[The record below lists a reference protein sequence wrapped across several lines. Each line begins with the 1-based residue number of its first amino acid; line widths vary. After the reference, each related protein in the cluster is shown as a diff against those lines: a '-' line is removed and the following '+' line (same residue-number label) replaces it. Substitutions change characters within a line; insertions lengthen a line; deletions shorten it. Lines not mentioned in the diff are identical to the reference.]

1 MRARLYPITP
11 HIVALLLLGAWTA
24 AAASPSMW
32 DDATRSTEDRNRS
45 DRFQRAMQ
53 SGFEFARNAIAA
65 EIARA
70 NGEEILTNRRELDTR
85 NAIAAFTAA
94 TQLEPSDPEAYY
106 YLAVVRTELQLDCK
120 ELCSFDP
127 KIASEALAAI
137 DAFEERAPLDPRL
150 ANLMNRRAIYHTRL
164 AGETKGEVAHAH
176 LEKALA
182 AYRVTLDRY
191 LSPRVNTELVYGNM
205 AETMMMLGDV
215 EGAIEYYR
223 QAQRQRPSTSI
234 SLGLAVALDR
244 DERGTEAR
252 ALLRDVGADAIG
264 NWEAAVHEG
273 DIFYVPAGE
282 VEYYRALIN
291 ESFGNYEAAI
301 ANYTTFIQTR
311 AHPQFSTRAAANR
324 DALRARRQ

>member
-1 MRARLYPITP
+1 MRARLHPLAR
-11 HIVALLLLGAWTA
+11 HVVAVLILGAWTA

-32 DDATRSTEDRNRS
+32 ESATRSVEDRNRV
-45 DRFQRAMQ
+45 DRFNRAMQ

-65 EIARA
+65 EILRA
-70 NGEEILTNRRELDTR
+70 NGEESLPDRRVQDIK
-85 NAIAAFTAA
+85 NAVAAFTAA
-94 TQLEPSDPEAYY
+94 TQIDPTAPEPYY
-106 YLAVVRTELQLDCK
+106 YLAVVRIETQLDCK
-120 ELCSFDP
+120 DACTFDP
-127 KIASEALAAI
+127 QVATEVLAAI
-137 DAFEERAPLDPRL
+137 DAFEKRAPLDPRL
-150 ANLMNRRAIYHTRL
+150 GSLMSRRAIYHTRM
-164 AGETKGEVAHAH
+164 AGETKGAAARDH

-182 AYRVTLDRY
+182 TYRATLDRY
-191 LSPRVNTELVYGNM
+191 LSPRTSPELVYGNM

-234 SLGLAVALDR
+234 ALGLAVALDR

-252 ALLRDVGADAIG
+252 ALLRDLGVDAIG
-264 NWEAAVHEG
+264 DWESAVHSGE
-273 DIFYVPAGE
+273 IFYVPAGE

-301 ANYTTFIQTR
+301 ANYTRFIQTK
-311 AHPQFSTRAAANR
+311 AHPQFSARAAANR